1 VLPQSLK
8 CPRIENDSN
17 NDNNNGMSKKPTY
30 TLQPQGKWA
39 TVKGKKKYP
48 DLKIQEEQNLKD
60 RGLGDI

>member
-8 CPRIENDSN
+8 FPRIENDSN

-48 DLKIQEEQNLKD
+48 DLKFKKNKI
-60 RGLGDI
+60 